1 MAGISSQAIGP
12 MDNRYKFNDGSE
24 LANKEFSDGAGLE
37 WYETT
42 YRSFDPQIGRFHQID
57 PISEMMENWTP
68 YAYANNN
75 PILFNDP
82 LGLMSDSTGRSD
94 NPDPAPNPN
103 PNPPI
108 TPPCPDCPTGKM
120 AETEELATAVVTA
133 KKQESGGFWGGVLD
147 GVQLGL
153 DVVGLIPG
161 FGEVADGVNA
171 LIYLGRGD
179 NVNAALSVA
188 AMVPVAGWVAT
199 GGKLA
204 KKAIKTVNITTKAQ
218 KAKAALRLAERI
230 LGKGY
235 KEIAPGVY
243 RSADGLKQFRMTDSD
258 LLNKVPHVNIEIF
271 DPGNLAKP
279 VTNYHVPI
287 IDP

>member
-1 MAGISSQAIGP
+1 
-12 MDNRYKFNDGSE
+12 
-24 LANKEFSDGAGLE
+24 
-37 WYETT
+37 
-42 YRSFDPQIGRFHQID
+42 
-57 PISEMMENWTP
+57 
-68 YAYANNN
+68 
-75 PILFNDP
+75 
-82 LGLMSDSTGRSD
+82 
-94 NPDPAPNPN
+94 
-103 PNPPI
+103 
-108 TPPCPDCPTGKM
+108 
-120 AETEELATAVVTA
+120 
-133 KKQESGGFWGGVLD
+133 
-147 GVQLGL
+147 
-153 DVVGLIPG
+153 VVGLIPG

-243 RSADGLKQFRMTDSD
+243 RSAVGLKQFRMTDSD